1 MAPGRR
7 SRPRKVGA
15 TAGSAAAASGKLG
28 GSSKFRKPRSS
39 EKTGGSRKTG
49 TSVNSAASA
58 GATRNPRLII
68 VTGVSGSGRL
78 SAMRVLEDLGFYC
91 VDNMPVALA
100 ESVMRL
106 ATQRDPDLAGVAL
119 GIDARERLFF
129 PQWPRVFN
137 ELELAGFRP
146 EVLFLDASDE
156 VLVRR
161 YSESR
166 RPHPMAEEGASVADG
181 IRSERLALAEMRERA
196 NRVIDTS
203 ALTVHE
209 LREVITT
216 AVLGAASGSAMT
228 IALVSFGYKYG
239 IPVGMDLVLDVRFLP
254 NPFFV
259 PELRPLD
266 GMDGRVRAYVMSQ
279 PEARRF
285 VDEIVRLLGLPG
297 AALPARRQKL
307 SDDRPGMHRR
317 APSIATL
324 AAELAHRLGLE
335 GVAVQVRHNDIAR

>member
-1 MAPGRR
+1 MVERRRRRAPTRG
-7 SRPRKVGA
+7 SGA
-15 TAGSAAAASGKLG
+15 APVSAT
-28 GSSKFRKPRSS
+28 SSQ
-39 EKTGGSRKTG
+39 TSRK
-49 TSVNSAASA
+49 S
-58 GATRNPRLII
+58 RLII

-106 ATQRDPDLAGVAL
+106 ATRRDPQLVGVAL

-137 ELELAGFRP
+137 ELERLGFPP

-166 RPHPMAEEGASVADG
+166 RPHPMAESGASVIDG

-266 GMDGRVRAYVMSQ
+266 GMDKRVHAYVMKQ

-285 VDEIVRLLGLPG
+285 VDEIVHLLEFLVPLYRREGKSYLSIGLG
-297 AALPARRQKL
+297 CTGGR
-307 SDDRPGMHRR
+307 HRS
-317 APSIATL
+317 PTL
-324 AAELAHRLGLE
+324 AAELARRLGLE
-335 GVAVQVRHNDIAR
+335 GVTVQVRNNDITR

>member
-1 MAPGRR
+1 MLDA
-7 SRPRKVGA
+7 GA
-15 TAGSAAAASGKLG
+15 TTASAGSAAGAS
-28 GSSKFRKPRSS
+28 
-39 EKTGGSRKTG
+39 
-49 TSVNSAASA
+49 
-58 GATRNPRLII
+58 RLII
-68 VTGVSGSGRL
+68 VTGASGSGRA

-91 VDNMPVALA
+91 VDNLPVALA
-100 ESVMRL
+100 EAVMRL
-106 ATQRDPDLAGVAL
+106 ATSRDPRLAGVAL

-137 ELELAGFRP
+137 DLEREGFRP

-166 RPHPMAEEGASVADG
+166 RPHPMAESGASVADG
-181 IRSERLALAEMRERA
+181 IRKERLALAEMRERA

-209 LREVITT
+209 LREVVTA
-216 AVLGAASGSAMT
+216 AVLGTASGNAMT
-228 IALVSFGYKYG
+228 VALVSFGYKYG
-239 IPVGMDLVLDVRFLP
+239 PPVGMDLVLDVRFLP

-266 GMDGRVRAYVMSQ
+266 GMDERVRVYVMDQ

-285 VDEIVRLLGLPG
+285 VDEVVRLLGFLLP
-297 AALPARRQKL
+297 LYRREGKSYL
-307 SDDRPGMHRR
+307 TIGLGCTGGRHRS
-317 APSIATL
+317 PTL
-324 AAELAHRLGLE
+324 ATELAQRLGRE